1 MRVLE
6 NPAAADE
13 MVREAHAY
21 LESLHPR
28 STGLHVSDLIRCRRQ
43 AWFERRGLIASPH
56 STQTLLLFLM
66 GQGHHSLL
74 EAGVPEEELEIT
86 FDGIRVVG
94 HVDHPLAEDDEE
106 FPGEIKTTRASAK
119 KMKIPSAKYVQQV
132 ASYAVIKGVNRARI
146 YAIFLL
152 GDYSRAKL
160 PTIKAW
166 DLEFTDQEL
175 RAWKREMG
183 RRAKV
188 LAGDE
193 MPTLAEH
200 ETWECQYCP
209 FSDKHGGPCEGGDG
223 NEFEWFPSVNGELT
237 VREEGAD

>member
-6 NPAAADE
+6 NPAAAEE
-13 MVREAHAY
+13 MIREAHDY

-43 AWFERRGLIASPH
+43 AWYERNGFTAIPF

-74 EAGVPEEELEIT
+74 EAGVQEEELEIS
-86 FDGIRVVG
+86 FDGIKVVG
-94 HVDHPLAEDDEE
+94 HVDHPIDEDGVT

-119 KMKIPSAKYVQQV
+119 KMQIPSAKYVQQV

-175 RAWKREMG
+175 RAWKREMA
-183 RRAKV
+183 RRAAV
-188 LAGDE
+188 LVGAE
-193 MPTLAEH
+193 TPSLAEH
-200 ETWECQYCP
+200 EGWECQYCG
-209 FSDKHGGPCEGGDG
+209 FAEKNGGPCPGGEGS
-223 NEFEWFPSVNGELT
+223 EFEWFPSVTKLA
-237 VREEGAD
+237 VREEEAA